1 MRTFSWLLFVFVP
14 LTDLTGLDIYMA
26 PETVIA
32 VAEPRGCGKN
42 ARALI
47 YTLSGQ
53 FCVTEAVPDVVRK
66 LRAGKPDADE
76 R

>member
-1 MRTFSWLLFVFVP
+1 V
-14 LTDLTGLDIYMA
+14 A
-26 PETVIA
+26 PETIIA

-53 FCVTEAVPDVVRK
+53 FCVTEDVPEVVRK
-66 LRAGKPDADE
+66 MRAGKPDANTGTSSGNGHSPVGN
-76 R
+76 RGFSR